1 MEASVLAVL
10 DEQVRRVM
18 LSAKQNDAP
27 PGQEQ
32 RLWSWLSHPIRRD
45 PPPKG
50 IDAVGERVRGGIAR
64 RLASRSLHTRA
75 EQVLRGA
82 VGLRSHSDA
91 ALVSLIEERRE
102 SFCGARSS
110 HRAIDAAAETIVECI
125 RRRLGLELHPEQ
137 VMGGLAMMDGNAVEM
152 ATGEGKTVTGI
163 IPTSLLAWSGRGVH
177 VATVND
183 YLARR
188 DAEITGPVY
197 EAIGLDVGVIQ
208 DGSSEVDRR
217 DAYARSITYVAD
229 KQLIF
234 DFLRDRLKT
243 PADPRLVGHLL
254 ELIDGANARLAPWS
268 GAVVQRGHH
277 ACIVDEADSIL
288 IDEAITPAII
298 ASEAQDVRASRQA
311 IYDTAA
317 RVAAALQEGEHYDLD
332 RRLRRVVIRPE
343 GRELLDTLS
352 NELPEFWRGPRR
364 REELVVQAISA
375 RDLFRRDDD
384 YVIVEGKVQIVD
396 ASTGRILPGRQWQL
410 GLHQAVEAKEGL
422 DVTEP
427 RRTTSRV
434 SYQGYFRR
442 YRHLCGM
449 SGTMW
454 EVRRELWRAYHL
466 PVVRVPT
473 HRPIARRQLPDQVF
487 ASEDQKLRAVVDRVV
502 TLRDLGQPVLVGTRA
517 VATSERLASMLAER
531 HVPCRVLNATR
542 EAEEASIVAEAGAA
556 GAVTVSTNMA
566 GRGTDIRLDD
576 CARAAGGLAV
586 IATERH
592 DERRVDRQLFG
603 RSGRQGDPGLA
614 QAFVSFQDALVAR
627 HGLRP
632 LIALASTLPA
642 FWRRPIS
649 SLLWWQAQ
657 TSAGGRAA
665 TLRAELARADANLEM
680 SLKGQSR

>member
-1 MEASVLAVL
+1 MDASVLAVL

-18 LSAKQNDAP
+18 LSATQNDP
-27 PGQEQ
+27 PLKQEQ
-32 RLWSWLSHPIRRD
+32 RLWSWLSHPTRRD

-64 RLASRSLHTRA
+64 RSASRNLLIRA
-75 EQVLRGA
+75 EHLSHGA

-91 ALVSLIEERRE
+91 ALASLIEERRE
-102 SFCGARSS
+102 RLCGARRSL
-110 HRAIDAAAETIVECI
+110 RAIDGAAETVVECI
-125 RRRLGLELHPEQ
+125 RRRLGLVLHVEQ
-137 VMGGLAMMDGNAVEM
+137 VMGGLAMVGGNAVEM

-163 IPTSLLAWSGRGVH
+163 IPTALLAWSGRGVH

-197 EAIGLDVGVIQ
+197 EALGLDVGVIQ
-208 DGSSEVDRR
+208 DCSNEEERR
-217 DAYARSITYVAD
+217 EAYARSITYVAD

-234 DFLRDRLKT
+234 DYLRDRLKT
-243 PADPRLVGHLL
+243 PSDPRMVGHLL
-254 ELIDGANARLAPWS
+254 ELIDGSDARLDPWS
-268 GAVVQRGHH
+268 GTVVQRGHH

-298 ASEAQDVRASRQA
+298 ASEAQDVRASRQD

-317 RVAAALQEGEHYDLD
+317 RVSASLREGEHYALD
-332 RRLRRVVIRPE
+332 RRLRKVVIKSE
-343 GRELLDTLS
+343 GRELLNALS
-352 NELPEFWRGPRR
+352 SELPEFWRGPRR
-364 REELVVQAISA
+364 REELIVQAISA
-375 RDLFRRDDD
+375 RDLFRLDDD
-384 YVIVEGKVQIVD
+384 YVIVDGKIQIVD

-442 YRHLCGM
+442 YQHLCGM

-466 PVVRVPT
+466 PVVKIPT
-473 HRPIARRQLPDQVF
+473 HRPIARRQLPDQAF
-487 ASEDQKLRAVVDRVV
+487 PSEDQKLQAVVDRVV
-502 TLRDLGQPVLVGTRA
+502 ALRSLGQPVLVGTRA
-517 VATSERLASMLAER
+517 VATSERLASMFAER
-531 HVPCRVLNATR
+531 HVPCRVLNAIR

-576 CARAAGGLAV
+576 RARAAGGLAV

-614 QAFVSFQDALVAR
+614 QAFVSFQDALIAR

-632 LIALASTLPA
+632 LVALARVLPA
-642 FWRRPIS
+642 SWRRPIAA
-649 SLLWWQAQ
+649 LLWCQAQ
-657 TSAGGRAA
+657 TSAGNRAA
-665 TLRAELARADANLEM
+665 TLRAELARSDANLEM

>member
-1 MEASVLAVL
+1 VGSAFLAVL
-10 DEQVRRVM
+10 DEQVRRLM
-18 LSAKQNDAP
+18 NHATQIQIP
-27 PGQEQ
+27 ERER
-32 RLWSWLSHPIRRD
+32 RLWPWLSHPVRRD

-50 IDAVGERVRGGIAR
+50 IDAAGERVRGAVAR
-64 RLASRSLHTRA
+64 RSAGKNLRARA
-75 EQVLRGA
+75 ERVSQA
-82 VGLRSHSDA
+82 AHDLRSHSDA
-91 ALVSLIEERRE
+91 AVRSLVEERRDRL
-102 SFCGARSS
+102 CGSRRSPQT
-110 HRAIDAAAETIVECI
+110 IDAAAETIVECI
-125 RRRLGLELHPEQ
+125 RRRLGLTLHVEQ
-137 VMGGLAMMDGNAVEM
+137 LMGGLAMAAGTAVEM

-163 IPTSLLAWSGRGVH
+163 LPTALLAWSGRGVH

-197 EAIGLDVGVIQ
+197 DMLGLDVGVIQ
-208 DGSSEVDRR
+208 DGSSESDRR
-217 DAYARSITYVAD
+217 EAYARSITYVAD

-243 PADPRLVGHLL
+243 PSDPRMVGHLL
-254 ELIDGANARLAPWS
+254 ELIDGQDARLAAWS

-288 IDEAITPAII
+288 IDEAITPAVI
-298 ASEAQDVRASRQA
+298 ASETQDVRASRQA

-317 RVAAALQEGEHYDLD
+317 SVSGSLQENEHYILD
-332 RRLRRVVIRPE
+332 RRLKKVVIKPE
-343 GRELLDTLS
+343 GRELLERLS
-352 NELPEFWRGPRR
+352 AELPEFWRGPRR

-375 RDLFRRDDD
+375 RELFRRDDD
-384 YVIVEGKVQIVD
+384 YVIVDGKVQIVD

-422 DVTEP
+422 EVTEP

-442 YRHLCGM
+442 YGHLCGM

-454 EVRRELWRAYHL
+454 EVRHELWRAYHL
-466 PVVRVPT
+466 PVVRIPT
-473 HRPIARRQLPDQVF
+473 HSPIARRHLPDRVF
-487 ASEDQKLRAVVDRVV
+487 TTESQKLAAVVDRVV
-502 TLRDLGQPVLVGTRA
+502 ELRERGQPVLVGTRA

-531 HVPCRVLNATR
+531 DVPCRVLNATR
-542 EAEEASIVAEAGAA
+542 EAEEASIVADAGVAA
-556 GAVTVSTNMA
+556 AVTVSTNMA
-566 GRGTDIRLDD
+566 GRGTDIGLDAR
-576 CARAAGGLAV
+576 ARAAGGLAV

-614 QAFVSFQDALVAR
+614 QAFVSLEDALVVR
-627 HGLRP
+627 HGLGF
-632 LIALASTLPA
+632 LAGLVRVLPA
-642 FWRRPIS
+642 GLWRPVAA
-649 SLLWWQAQ
+649 LLWWQAQ
-657 TSAGGRAA
+657 TSAGSRAT
-665 TLRAELARADANLEM
+665 TLRAELTRSDANMEM